1 LIAAAELAAVA
12 VQLQSDSLARP
23 SEIAVAGAAALLDGR
38 VLRATW
44 QTLLAAAGGLV
55 IGGVAGLAIGTLL
68 GISRVL
74 DRLML
79 VSIETLR
86 PIPPTALIPIAL
98 LIFGFGYANEIM
110 IVAFATLWPMLIL
123 TRAAILAIDRR
134 LVEVSRLL
142 ELGPMESAFKILL
155 PAMVPRLFVA
165 LRLSVGVAIVVA
177 VTVEIAVNP
186 LGLGHAMMEA
196 QQTLRPALALALV
209 VWIGFVGWA
218 VNAALGWLQGRV
230 GATPASSRV
239 RA

>member
-1 LIAAAELAAVA
+1 
-12 VQLQSDSLARP
+12 
-23 SEIAVAGAAALLDGR
+23 
-38 VLRATW
+38 
-44 QTLLAAAGGLV
+44 
-55 IGGVAGLAIGTLL
+55 VAGLAIGTLL

-86 PIPPTALIPIAL
+86 PIPPIALIPIAL